1 METAEL
7 VKVVVVTTITNRI
20 SKITTIMGAVIK
32 IHSRMMAAG
41 TIITKA
47 VEIPAIR
54 IRVGTTIEIILEIII
69 TANGIVGTMTVDS
82 ITKDGMMVVEEDT
95 VAAIEAVV
103 VVEVAEIMA
112 MEKEGKGVIITAT
125 EMITNVTKGLEK
137 TTMTDIIG
145 AKSYIIY

>member
-54 IRVGTTIEIILEIII
+54 IRVGTTIEIILEIIT
-69 TANGIVGTMTVDS
+69 TANGIVGTTTVDS

-112 MEKEGKGVIITAT
+112 MEKEGKGVITTAT